1 MTLHVLEN
9 DELTL
14 KIHETGA
21 ELTAIFDKVSGQ
33 DYLWNADPAY
43 WKRSSPVLF
52 PFVGSLKDKSYNYK
66 GIAYP
71 MSQHGFARDMDF
83 HVSDATENSI
93 TFSLES
99 TEATLKVYPFPFILN
114 IKYTL
119 TAREIEVAWEVIN
132 NGKDTMYFSIGAHPA
147 FFCPLNKEDRQ
158 EDYYFSFDQKA
169 PFLVT
174 KINEFGLTVTAEEPG
189 LLTTEQGILPIRS
202 KLFKDDA
209 LIIENNQSHRVSLL
223 KPDKTPYV
231 TVAFDAPLF
240 GLWSPAGKNAPFV
253 CIEPWYGRCDSDNF
267 NGSLEER
274 KWGNKLE
281 VSKSFN
287 ASYTITIE

>member
-21 ELTAIFDKVSGQ
+21 ELTAISDRKTGK
-33 DYLWNADPAY
+33 DYLWDADPAF

-66 GIAYP
+66 GIDYP

-83 HVSDATENSI
+83 RISDKNENSV
-93 TFSLES
+93 TFTLES
-99 TEATLKVYPFPFILN
+99 TEATLKVYPFPFTLN

-119 TAREIEVAWEVIN
+119 TAREIEVAWEVKN
-132 NGKDTMYFSIGAHPA
+132 TGDDTMYFSIGAHPA
-147 FFCPLNKEDRQ
+147 FFCPINEEDHQ
-158 EDYYFSFDQKA
+158 EDYYLSFDNKE
-169 PFLVT
+169 PLTVT
-174 KINEFGLTVTAEEPG
+174 KINEHGLTVTTKEPY
-189 LLTTEQGILPIRS
+189 LLHTDQGILPVTS
-202 KLFKDDA
+202 HLFDEDA
-209 LIIENNQSHRVSLL
+209 LIIENNQSHKVSLL

-253 CIEPWYGRCDSDNF
+253 CIEPWYGRCDSNDF
-267 NGSLEER
+267 NGSLEDR

-281 VSKSFN
+281 VSKCFN